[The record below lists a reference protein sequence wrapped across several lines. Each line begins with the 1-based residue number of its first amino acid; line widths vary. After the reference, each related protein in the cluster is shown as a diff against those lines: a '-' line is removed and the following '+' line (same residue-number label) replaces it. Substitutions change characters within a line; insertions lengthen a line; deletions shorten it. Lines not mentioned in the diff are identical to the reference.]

1 MPCGNATKTLADKL
15 NVALKPVSQ
24 ESKVTDVLGKVTSGE
39 ADAGIV
45 YTTDAK
51 GAGDKVQ
58 TVAIPGA
65 EQVVNNYPI
74 SVLAGA
80 PETQLAAEFVQLV
93 TSQAGKDV
101 LTAAGFGM
109 P

>member
-1 MPCGNATKTLADKL
+1 MPATSPDAALLALSGTVFAADMP
-15 NVALKPVSQ
+15 AG
-24 ESKVTDVLGKVTSGE
+24 SKGAAV
-39 ADAGIV
+39 
-45 YTTDAK
+45 